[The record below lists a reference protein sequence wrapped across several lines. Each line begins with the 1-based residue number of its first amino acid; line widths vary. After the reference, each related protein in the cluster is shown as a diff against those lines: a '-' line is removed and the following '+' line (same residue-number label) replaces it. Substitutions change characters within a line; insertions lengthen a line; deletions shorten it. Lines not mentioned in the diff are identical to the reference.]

1 MIFIYLFM
9 FSNFRW
15 RHILKFDLREWR
27 NIEYETKHWEL
38 THTYETIV
46 YYILMQVAGVAQSV

>member
-1 MIFIYLFM
+1 M